1 MGNQSTAVATA
12 NQQGEDGQSL
22 EEIAKNAP
30 TKEAI
35 DRIREGGALAVEKKK
50 ELNKLDRQ
58 LQGMEWGNVHGASF
72 SPATRYALAELIY
85 ITRANPQLHIDVL
98 GGKPY
103 LNASYWTDLANSHDH
118 FIGYESF
125 NLDLEHVEVLRQ
137 QAKEVEQEIAQ
148 LQQVEGEDLSSV
160 ISDLRREAVQLSAQ
174 ARQVERQRVHYGVP
188 EIATAA
194 YEVVVRRYRP
204 NAPLDQI
211 VSGAID
217 GEPFVQEIREA
228 NWAPNHQTRDP
239 IGRDNP
245 HTTARTRA
253 LRRAFVKAFSAWMEP
268 LEEDIKRIEN
278 AIEAEYTVIRSEQ
291 KASRAALPSGDQPQ
305 AARSG
310 GEPSA
315 AAEDEA
321 EDLPTEDAEGS
332 DDFDATEARKAYFG
346 TLRDAGISEEDR
358 KAWQVGHELPASTK
372 KWGRAEYDRAMQIL
386 IAPVKEKF
394 EIGCQAIGEQP
405 DAVAA
410 DVLEGRQPE
419 TYRDYQQLAAHV
431 NGMVDAAMAEDN
443 GQGRLV

>member
-1 MGNQSTAVATA
+1 MTNGSTAVASA
-12 NQQGEDGQSL
+12 NQQAGGEQSL
-22 EEIAKNAP
+22 EDIARNAP

-35 DRIREGGALAVEKKK
+35 EQIREGGALAVEKKK

-58 LQGMEWGNVHGASF
+58 LQGMEWGNVRGASF

-103 LNASYWTDLANSHDH
+103 LNANYWTDLANSHDH

-125 NLDLEHVEVLRQ
+125 NLDLEHVDVLRQ

-148 LQQVEGEDLSSV
+148 LQQVDGEDVTPLV
-160 ISDLRREAVQLSAQ
+160 TDLRREAVQLSAQ
-174 ARQVERQRVHYGVP
+174 ARQVERQRVRYGVP
-188 EIATAA
+188 DFATAA

-211 VSGAID
+211 VSGKVD
-217 GEPFVQEIREA
+217 GERFVQEIREA
-228 NWAPNHQTRDP
+228 NFAPNHQTKDP

-268 LEEDIKRIEN
+268 LEEDIRRLEN
-278 AIEAEYTVIRSEQ
+278 AIESEYTVIRSEQ
-291 KASRAALPSGDQPQ
+291 KADRAALPSGDQAQ

-315 AAEDEA
+315 AVEDEA
-321 EDLPTEDAEGS
+321 EDLPTEDASG
-332 DDFDATEARKAYFG
+332 DFDETDARKAFFA
-346 TLRDAGISEEDR
+346 TLRDAGIKEEDR
-358 KAWQVGHELPASTK
+358 KAWQVGQGLPASTK
-372 KWGRAEYDRAMQIL
+372 KWGADEYDRAMTIL
-386 IAPVKEKF
+386 MAPVREKF
-394 EIGCQAIGEQP
+394 EIGCQAIGAEP
-405 DAVAA
+405 GAIATE
-410 DVLEGRQPE
+410 VLDGRQPE
-419 TYRDYQQLAAHV
+419 TYRDYQQLAVHV
-431 NGMVDAAMAEDN
+431 SRLADAAVAEDEA
-443 GQGRLV
+443 GQGRVL